1 MEPIARLTGENF
13 LKRSGKGHL
22 NASLTGSSFYLSE
35 SKVDSYPTLIQ
46 MLKSDLIKIQD
57 MIKYNSSDIKMYK
70 LLSKTPGLTKKLSE
84 IEENKIIN
92 IDKINESSKNID
104 KISKI
109 YGTKN
114 LQELVS
120 KLFLELTYNE
130 QILKKINDYF
140 ILMKLKLYKDDT
152 YQENLSKIISIQTF
166 MEKAENIVPISG
178 GLDERII
185 QLSLEKE
192 KLSKELLALK
202 EKMEKDENINTDN
215 KNKNN
220 SLLELK
226 DKEITKLKKEN
237 EILKKKLE
245 EEKENNNINTSNI
258 NTSTNNSIVFETEI
272 KFRNSSDFKK
282 ILSNFESEL
291 KKSREEFCL
300 KINEEIKEIKTKYNK
315 LEDNYNVINDERKT
329 LKKEFDKMSKGG
341 FDQDSYE
348 AVLRDQFETMKKSF
362 MEKLENLNEE
372 LNNVK
377 QESRL
382 KIYQVEEEMKE
393 SNYLKNVFLNQLV
406 TLQAKLENN

>member
-1 MEPIARLTGENF
+1 MEPITRLTGENF

-35 SKVDSYPTLIQ
+35 SKVDTYPTLIQ

-70 LLSKTPGLTKKLSE
+70 LLSKTPGLTKKLTE
-84 IEENKIIN
+84 IEESKNLNLEKLT
-92 IDKINESSKNID
+92 ESSKNID
-104 KISKI
+104 RISKI

-120 KLFLELTYNE
+120 KIFLELTYNE
-130 QILKKINDYF
+130 LILKKLNDYF

-152 YQENLSKIISIQTF
+152 YQENLSKIISVQTF

-192 KLSKELLALK
+192 RLSKELIALK
-202 EKMEKDENINTDN
+202 EKMEQDSDN
-215 KNKNN
+215 NNNKEK
-220 SLLELK
+220 SLIEVK
-226 DKEITKLKKEN
+226 DKEINKLKKEN
-237 EILKKKLE
+237 ELLQKKLE
-245 EEKENNNINTSNI
+245 EEKENTNNNNVVNST
-258 NTSTNNSIVFETEI
+258 TNNSNVFETEI
-272 KFRNSSDFKK
+272 KFKNSSDFKK
-282 ILSNFESEL
+282 ILANFESDL
-291 KKSREEFCL
+291 KKSRQEFCT
-300 KINEEIKEIKTKYNK
+300 KINEEIKEIKTKYDK
-315 LEDNYNVINDERKT
+315 LEENYNVINEERKS
-329 LKKEFDKMSKGG
+329 LKKEIDKVKKGG

-348 AVLRDQFETMKKSF
+348 AVLRDQFETMKRSF
-362 MEKLENLNEE
+362 MEKLDNLNEE

-382 KIYQVEEEMKE
+382 KIYQTEEEMKE

>member
-1 MEPIARLTGENF
+1 MDQNARLTGDNF

-22 NASLTGSSFYLSE
+22 NASLTGSSFYLSQN
-35 SKVDSYPTLIQ
+35 KVDSYPTLIQ

-57 MIKYNSSDIKMYK
+57 MISSNSSDIKMYK

-84 IEENKIIN
+84 IEESKNIN
-92 IDKINESSKNID
+92 IEKINESSKNID
-104 KISKI
+104 KITKI

-130 QILKKINDYF
+130 QILKKLNDYF

-152 YQENLSKIISIQTF
+152 YQENLSKIISVQSF
-166 MEKAENIVPISG
+166 MEKAVNIVPISG

-192 KLSKELLALK
+192 KLTKE
-202 EKMEKDENINTDN
+202 
-215 KNKNN
+215 
-220 SLLELK
+220 LLELK
-226 DKEITKLKKEN
+226 DKMEKNKNININMENNNKEITALKKEN
-237 EILKKKLE
+237 ALLKKKLE
-245 EEKENNNINTSNI
+245 EEKENNNNISMISNTNSTSN
-258 NTSTNNSIVFETEI
+258 VFETEI
-272 KFRNSSDFKK
+272 KFKNSSDFKK
-282 ILSNFESEL
+282 ILTEFESEL
-291 KKSREEFCL
+291 KKSRAEFCS
-300 KINEEIKEIKTKYNK
+300 KINEEIKDIKTKYEK
-315 LEDNYNVINDERKT
+315 LEENYNVINEERKS
-329 LKKEFDKMSKGG
+329 LKKEVDKMRKGG

-362 MEKLENLNEE
+362 MIKMENLNEE

-377 QESRL
+377 QESRI

-393 SNYLKNVFLNQLV
+393 CNYLKNVFLNQLV
-406 TLQAKLENN
+406 TLQAKLENNN

>member
-1 MEPIARLTGENF
+1 MEPITRLTGENF

-35 SKVDSYPTLIQ
+35 SKVDTYPTLIQ

-70 LLSKTPGLTKKLSE
+70 LLSKTPGLTKKLTE
-84 IEENKIIN
+84 IEESKNLNYEKLT
-92 IDKINESSKNID
+92 ESSKNID
-104 KISKI
+104 RISKI

-120 KLFLELTYNE
+120 KIFLELTYNE
-130 QILKKINDYF
+130 LILKKLNDYF

-152 YQENLSKIISIQTF
+152 YQENLSKIISVQTF

-192 KLSKELLALK
+192 RLSKELIALK
-202 EKMEKDENINTDN
+202 EKMEQDSDN
-215 KNKNN
+215 NNNKEK
-220 SLLELK
+220 SLIEVK
-226 DKEITKLKKEN
+226 DKEINKLKKEN
-237 EILKKKLE
+237 ELLQKKLE
-245 EEKENNNINTSNI
+245 EEKENTNNNSVVNST
-258 NTSTNNSIVFETEI
+258 TNNSNVFETEI
-272 KFRNSSDFKK
+272 KFKNSSDFKK
-282 ILSNFESEL
+282 ILANFESDL
-291 KKSREEFCL
+291 KKSRQEFCT
-300 KINEEIKEIKTKYNK
+300 KINEEIKEIKTKYDK
-315 LEDNYNVINDERKT
+315 LEENYNVINEERKS
-329 LKKEFDKMSKGG
+329 LKKEIDKVKKGG

-348 AVLRDQFETMKKSF
+348 AVLRDQFETMKRSF
-362 MEKLENLNEE
+362 MEKLDNLNEE

-382 KIYQVEEEMKE
+382 KIYQTEEEMKE